1 MHFALLARPDGYYA
15 RDLVRAATARGH
27 RATVCPFSGLSAALP
42 TESLL
47 AAGEVDDPRDVSSAP
62 ELRSV
67 DAVIVRTMPPGS
79 LEQVVFRMNALA
91 RLERRGVVVVNSPRA
106 VECAVDKYLTSA
118 LLADAGLRVPRTVVC
133 ETAEAAL
140 LALEQLGGDALVKP
154 LFGSEGRGIVRVSD
168 PDLAHRV
175 FRAIE
180 RTGGVLYVQEFV
192 PHPGWDLRVMVLDG
206 RVLGGMRR
214 HARDDYR
221 TNVSL
226 GGRAEVVAVGER
238 EAEVSVRAAMAV
250 GARIAGVDL
259 LYRVPP
265 GCKVDGSDPE
275 PYVLE
280 VNGVPGW
287 KAFRE
292 ATGLDVADRLVA
304 AIEASPRT
312 ESSVSQFTH
321 AVPSPMRDARPFP
334 LPGTP

>member
-1 MHFALLARPDGYYA
+1 MHFAILARPDGFYA
-15 RDLVRAATARGH
+15 RDLVRAAEARGH

-42 TESLL
+42 NEGFL
-47 AAGEVDDPRDVSSAP
+47 AAGEIDDPREVGGAP
-62 ELRSV
+62 NLAAV

-79 LEQVVFRMNALA
+79 LEQVVFRMNGLA
-91 RLERRGVVVVNSPRA
+91 RLERAGVAVVNSPRA

-118 LLADAGLRVPRTVVC
+118 LLRDAGLRVPRTIVC

-140 LALEQLGGDALVKP
+140 HALEQLGGDVLVKP

-168 PDLAHRV
+168 VDLGLRV

-180 RTGGVLYVQEFV
+180 RVGGVLYVQEFV

-206 RVLGGMRR
+206 LVLGGMRR
-214 HARDDYR
+214 HAREGYR

-226 GGRAEVVAVGER
+226 GGRGEVVTVGDR
-238 EAEVSVRAAMAV
+238 EAEISLRAAAAV

-259 LYRVPP
+259 LYRTLP
-265 GCKVDGSDPE
+265 DGVSLEPE

-292 ATGLDVADRLVA
+292 ATGLDVADRLIGA
-304 AIEASPRT
+304 L
-312 ESSVSQFTH
+312 ESSLVS
-321 AVPSPMRDARPFP
+321 S
-334 LPGTP
+334 